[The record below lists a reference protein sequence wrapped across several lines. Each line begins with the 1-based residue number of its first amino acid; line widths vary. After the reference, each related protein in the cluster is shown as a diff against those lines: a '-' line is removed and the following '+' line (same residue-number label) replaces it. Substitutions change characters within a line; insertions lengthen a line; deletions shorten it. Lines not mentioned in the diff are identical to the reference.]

1 MKLSMLHRASLGMI
15 LFAAA
20 APVWPQVDSAGAQPA
35 ATGTTDNDQ
44 RMATPPPVSVEN
56 YPLSFTSETARRNYL
71 IGGLRFSSAY
81 DDNVFPSA
89 GRAVSDTS
97 YSIWPFISLDQARS
111 RLSWTLSYSPGFTF
125 YQKTTALNQADHNAA
140 ATLQYR
146 LSPHVTLKLGDT
158 FVKTSNF
165 FSQYAENPG
174 GTTFGGLANPN
185 IAVIA
190 PIGEQYNNTGNVQVS
205 YQFSPNAMVG
215 VNGIF
220 FDLRYP
226 NRSQTGAGLFDSS
239 SRAGE
244 AFYTHRLSGKHYIGA
259 TYRFQDL
266 LSYPGDFETQTHSMV
281 LFYTLYFSHTTS
293 LSLFGGP
300 DYSDTS
306 GTSIVTQRIWSPDAG
321 GSFLWQGLHTSFTAA
336 VSHRV
341 SAGGGLIGAVQS
353 QTGSA
358 GIRRQLTQNL
368 AVGAGANY
376 SSNDLLDSFA
386 FANSNGHIVSGN
398 AFLDRQI
405 GEHFA
410 FHLEYMRLHQSY
422 PGLAS
427 IALAPDRNR
436 VSASLSY
443 RFQRPLGR

>member
-1 MKLSMLHRASLGMI
+1 LHSAKEPGWRAVTSAVQLQGCSQGQESGTEREAAARRHGRSPMKLRMLHRASLGMI

-35 ATGTTDNDQ
+35 ATGTTDSDQ

-89 GRAVSDTS
+89 GRAMSDTS

-125 YQKTTALNQADHNAA
+125 YEKTTALNQADHNAA
-140 ATLQYR
+140 ATMQYR

-174 GTTFGGLANPN
+174 GTTSGSLTNPN

-190 PIGEQYNNTGNVQVS
+190 PIGEQYSNTGNVQLS

-220 FDLRYP
+220 FD
-226 NRSQTGAGLFDSS
+226 
-239 SRAGE
+239 
-244 AFYTHRLSGKHYIGA
+244 
-259 TYRFQDL
+259 
-266 LSYPGDFETQTHSMV
+266 
-281 LFYTLYFSHTTS
+281 
-293 LSLFGGP
+293 
-300 DYSDTS
+300 
-306 GTSIVTQRIWSPDAG
+306 
-321 GSFLWQGLHTSFTAA
+321 
-336 VSHRV
+336 
-341 SAGGGLIGAVQS
+341 
-353 QTGSA
+353 
-358 GIRRQLTQNL
+358 
-368 AVGAGANY
+368 
-376 SSNDLLDSFA
+376 
-386 FANSNGHIVSGN
+386 
-398 AFLDRQI
+398 
-405 GEHFA
+405 
-410 FHLEYMRLHQSY
+410 
-422 PGLAS
+422 
-427 IALAPDRNR
+427 
-436 VSASLSY
+436 
-443 RFQRPLGR
+443 